1 MTQDLKQFGQIMDA
15 KEEQDVLFGEQCRF
29 EYEVP
34 NDKRRLANI
43 PRVFMESQNIRDNL
57 STKLN
62 QAKER
67 IERMMILSDESKD
80 KNIRFT
86 AMASF
91 KKKKM

>member
-1 MTQDLKQFGQIMDA
+1 MADDFKKSNESFLNKT
-15 KEEQDVLFGEQCRF
+15 DVLFEEQCCF
-29 EYEVP
+29 EYEVQ
-34 NDKRRLANI
+34 NDKRRIANI

-67 IERMMILSDESKD
+67 LERMIILSDESKD

-86 AMASF
+86 AMSSF

>member
-1 MTQDLKQFGQIMDA
+1 MDT
-15 KEEQDVLFGEQCRF
+15 KEEQNVLFGEQCRF

-34 NDKRRLANI
+34 NDKKRLANI
-43 PRVFMESQNIRDNL
+43 PRVFMQSQNIRDNL
-57 STKLN
+57 SSKLN

-86 AMASF
+86 AMSSF

>member
-1 MTQDLKQFGQIMDA
+1 MVDDFNKSNNQMFNET
-15 KEEQDVLFGEQCRF
+15 DVFFGEPCRL
-29 EYEVP
+29 EYEMSNKQKHLV
-34 NDKRRLANI
+34 NI
-43 PRVFMESQNIRDNL
+43 PRVIIQSQDIRKNL

-67 IERMMILSDESKD
+67 LERMIILSDESKD

-86 AMASF
+86 AMSSF

>member
-1 MTQDLKQFGQIMDA
+1 MADDFKKSNESFSNKT
-15 KEEQDVLFGEQCRF
+15 DVLFGEQCRF
-29 EYEVP
+29 EYEVH
-34 NDKRRLANI
+34 NDKKRLANI
-43 PRVFMESQNIRDNL
+43 PRVFMEPQNIRDNL

-67 IERMMILSDESKD
+67 LERMMILSDESKD

-86 AMASF
+86 AMSSF